1 LKIKAVLSYEMGGG
15 YDYPE
20 MQGHVQ
26 EERILNNTAVKASKL
41 TVLNHQFSSPLEH
54 TYW

>member
-1 LKIKAVLSYEMGGG
+1 MGGG
-15 YDYPE
+15 SDYPV

-26 EERILNNTAVKASKL
+26 EERILNNTVVKASNL
-41 TVLNHQFSSPLEH
+41 TVLNRQFSSPLER